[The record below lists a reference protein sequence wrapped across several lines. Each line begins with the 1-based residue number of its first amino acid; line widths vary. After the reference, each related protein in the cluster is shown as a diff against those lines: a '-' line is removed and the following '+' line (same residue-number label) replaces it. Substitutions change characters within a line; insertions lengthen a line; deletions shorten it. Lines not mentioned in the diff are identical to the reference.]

1 MGSRIA
7 LIGGLSVLFLM
18 TVLVLLRVL
27 PGPHKSTD
35 YLVIGTLATF
45 FCLAVLFVVNV
56 ATGGETKDVFYKK
69 RK

>member
-1 MGSRIA
+1 MASKITLAMGLA
-7 LIGGLSVLFLM
+7 VLFLM

-35 YLVIGTLATF
+35 YLVIGSCSTIV
-45 FCLAVLFVVNV
+45 CLAVLFLVNL
-56 ATGGETKDVFYKK
+56 ATKGETKDTFYKK